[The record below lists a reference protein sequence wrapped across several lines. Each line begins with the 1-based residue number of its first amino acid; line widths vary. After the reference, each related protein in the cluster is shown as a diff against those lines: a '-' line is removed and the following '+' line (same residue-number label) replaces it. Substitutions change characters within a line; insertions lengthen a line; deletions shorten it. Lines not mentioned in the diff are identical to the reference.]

1 MGTNNSRKKGDR
13 DVLKEDLE
21 MFVIRDE
28 HSMCVLVMSFETVI
42 PYLEATNKC
51 YFTKNTRLVSTIG
64 KGYII
69 LDLSRTLLLFCLVKV
84 SKERGR
90 KQLYSIGFL
99 DHKINTIFVHFN

>member
-1 MGTNNSRKKGDR
+1 MRTNNSRKKGDR

-51 YFTKNTRLVSTIG
+51 YFTKNTRLVSSNG

-69 LDLSRTLLLFCLVKV
+69 LDLSCTSLLCFLVKV
-84 SKERGR
+84 VKENRR
-90 KQLYSIGFL
+90 KITLQHWFP
-99 DHKINTIFVHFN
+99 